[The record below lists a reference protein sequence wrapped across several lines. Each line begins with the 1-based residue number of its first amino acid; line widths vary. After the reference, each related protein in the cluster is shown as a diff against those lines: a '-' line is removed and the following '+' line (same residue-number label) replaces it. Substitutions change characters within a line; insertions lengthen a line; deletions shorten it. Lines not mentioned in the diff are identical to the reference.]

1 MIIRPARPE
10 DYVDFSRLYLEVNDL
25 HAATLPEL
33 FQAANVAPF
42 DESEFCRMLE
52 TAGQAVYMALVDDQA
67 VGFVNVVLREAL
79 PLEILAPRL
88 FAVIDSIGVNARFR
102 QAGIGQAL
110 MARAEQWAL
119 EQGARSVELNVFDF
133 NQGAI
138 AFYKRQGYNDL
149 SRKMS
154 KRLD

>member
-25 HAATLPEL
+25 HAAALPDL
-33 FQAANVAPF
+33 FQAANVAPL
-42 DESEFCRMLE
+42 DEGEFCRMLE
-52 TAGQAVYMALVDDQA
+52 TSGQAVYMALVDGAA

-88 FAVIDSIGVNARFR
+88 FAVIDSIGVNAHFR
-102 QAGIGQAL
+102 KAGIGQAL
-110 MARAEQWAL
+110 MERAEQWAL
-119 EQGARSVELNVFDF
+119 EQGAGSVELNVFEF

-138 AFYKRQGYNDL
+138 SFYKRQGYNAL